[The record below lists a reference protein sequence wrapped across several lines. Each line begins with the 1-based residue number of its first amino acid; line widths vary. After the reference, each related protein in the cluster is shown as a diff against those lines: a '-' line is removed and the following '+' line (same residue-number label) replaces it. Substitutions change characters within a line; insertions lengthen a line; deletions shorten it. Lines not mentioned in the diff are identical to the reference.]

1 MWEPF
6 HVGLGPKP
14 MQSDIICSPAA
25 TDKFGQLSKFETNNY
40 DGSGMMAD
48 PSAHPQ
54 HMDVVK
60 LHVYV

>member
-1 MWEPF
+1 ME
-6 HVGLGPKP
+6 
-14 MQSDIICSPAA
+14 SDIICSPAVI
-25 TDKFGQLSKFETNNY
+25 DKFGQLSKFETNNY